1 MNASRPTPDPDR
13 KSRGP
18 LEGLLSLFADVRGGE
33 GGTALLMM
41 LNVFLLLACYYIIK
55 PVREA
60 FILAGSGAEVKSYAS
75 AAMVVL
81 LLFLVPAYGRFASRV
96 SRSSLL
102 TWVTL
107 FFVACLVAFYL
118 LAQARTPGLDIAFF
132 IWVGIFN
139 VMIIA
144 QFWSFAND
152 VYSPDE
158 GKRLFAIVAFGSTI
172 GAIVGATFVEK
183 LVDPEKSAP
192 GAVNAML
199 LVAAAVL
206 AASLVITRFV
216 SARRD
221 VAKVRPEDEDET
233 RDKPLDPKGGFS
245 LVFSNRYL
253 LLIAFLML
261 IVNLVNTTGEYIL
274 GATLEETAK
283 QHVAAGLTEGLAPED
298 YQQQFIGNYYAG
310 FFTWVNWV
318 TALVQLFIVGRFMN
332 WFGVRAALFVL
343 PLIALGGYT
352 MLAFTAVLP
361 LIRGVKIAENSTDYS
376 LQNTARQ
383 ALFLTTSREAKYKAK
398 QAIDTFFWRA
408 GDVLSA
414 GLVFLGSQMA
424 MHARTF
430 ALVNAVLCIVW
441 LAIVI
446 GVAREH
452 RRLADEEGEI
462 RGAVPEPARG

>member
-1 MNASRPTPDPDR
+1 VNESRRSPDPDH
-13 KSRGP
+13 SRR
-18 LEGLLSLFADVRGGE
+18 GLTDRVLGIFSDVRGGE

-96 SRSSLL
+96 NRSALI

-107 FFVACLVAFYL
+107 FFVVCLVAFYL

-132 IWVGIFN
+132 VWVGIFN

-152 VYSPDE
+152 VYTPEE

-183 LVDPEKSAP
+183 LVDPEKSDP
-192 GAVNAML
+192 GAINAML

-221 VAKVRPEDEDET
+221 VAKVRPEDHDEA
-233 RDKPLDPKGGFS
+233 RDKPLDPKGGFG

-283 QHVAAGLTEGLAPED
+283 QHVAAGRTEGLAPEE
-298 YQQQFIGNYYAG
+298 YEQQFIGNYYAG
-310 FFTWVNWV
+310 FFTWVNWI
-318 TALVQLFIVGRFMN
+318 TALVQLFIVGRFMK

-414 GLVFLGSQMA
+414 GLVFIGSQMA
-424 MHARTF
+424 MGARNF

-446 GVAREH
+446 GVARQH
-452 RRLADEEGEI
+452 RRLAEDEGEI
-462 RGAVPEPARG
+462 RGAVPQPARG